1 MRIIELDPRK
11 DPAYSEEN
19 CACIGY
25 FDGLHR
31 GHQALLREMKEA
43 AEESGSGKAVI
54 TFDRDPMEVITG
66 RKQKQI
72 LRRETLYEMLERSGV
87 ETVFLIP
94 FSEEIAVMPAEDF
107 RKNFLYRLH
116 LKTLVC
122 GFDFRYGYQGK
133 GTAAVLKEAQDR
145 PFEVRVIGE
154 ISEDGQKISSTA
166 VKQFL
171 EKGEIENV
179 NRFLGYTYHLEGNVI
194 HGLQNGRKMGFPT
207 ANIELD
213 PQLVLPRTGVY
224 AGYAKVQ
231 GEFYRAMINLGS
243 NPTVSESPL
252 LHLET
257 HLIGSREDLYGQ
269 KACLYFTKRLRP
281 EITFNGLE
289 ELREQLLKDRETVM
303 NTSEQ
308 VYEF

>member
-11 DPAYSEEN
+11 DPAYNEEN

-31 GHQALLREMKEA
+31 GHQALLNEMIKA
-43 AEESGSGKAVI
+43 AEENGCGKAVI
-54 TFDRDPMEVITG
+54 TFDRDPLEVISG
-66 RKQKQI
+66 KKQKQI
-72 LRRETLYEMLERSGV
+72 LRRGSLYEMLEKRGV

-94 FSEEIAVMPAEDF
+94 FREEIAAMPAEDF

-133 GTAAVLKEAQDR
+133 GNATVLKEAQDR
-145 PFEVRVIGE
+145 PFEVRVISE

-171 EKGEIENV
+171 EKGDIESA
-179 NRFLGYTYHLEGNVI
+179 NRFLGYTYHLEGSVV

-213 PQLVLPRTGVY
+213 PQLILPQSGVY
-224 AGYAKVQ
+224 AGY
-231 GEFYRAMINLGS
+231 GEAEGELYRAMINLGS
-243 NPTVSESPL
+243 NPTVSESSR

-257 HLIGSREDLYGQ
+257 HLIGAEEDLYGQ
-269 KACLYFTKRLRP
+269 RVRLYFTKRLRP
-281 EITFNGLE
+281 EIAFNGLG
-289 ELREQLLKDRETVM
+289 ELREQLLKDRETITK
-303 NTSEQ
+303 TSEQ